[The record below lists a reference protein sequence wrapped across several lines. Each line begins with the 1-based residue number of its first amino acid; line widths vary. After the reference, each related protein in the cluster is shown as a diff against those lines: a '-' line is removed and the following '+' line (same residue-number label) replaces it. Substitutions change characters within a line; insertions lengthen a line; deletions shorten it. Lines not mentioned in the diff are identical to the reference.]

1 MPLINYKINLIL
13 IAGTIDGQVPRL
25 ALTDMFQIN
34 LYQLKVMQNYCN
46 NWNQVSNS
54 QLTGININQK
64 QIYRHETNV

>member
-25 ALTDMFQIN
+25 ALTDMFQLK

-46 NWNQVSNS
+46 N
-54 QLTGININQK
+54 
-64 QIYRHETNV
+64 